1 MAIEATQPLW
11 LVLQAEACAFNL
23 NEYGFGFFD
32 GHAKLLCCFPE
43 NGLFM
48 QMRIKISP
56 QCVPTGLDEL
66 KYLALFFGQCS
77 SRCLLLVFNGLVV
90 GCFLCR
96 GHKVHDLGIL
106 TFVHGTRAAFSDR
119 KKV

>member
-1 MAIEATQPLW
+1 
-11 LVLQAEACAFNL
+11 
-23 NEYGFGFFD
+23 
-32 GHAKLLCCFPE
+32 
-43 NGLFM
+43 
-48 QMRIKISP
+48 
-56 QCVPTGLDEL
+56 
-66 KYLALFFGQCS
+66 
-77 SRCLLLVFNGLVV
+77 LLVFNGLVV